1 MSLQMRNLW
10 LLVLALVVGAGCATY
25 SDTTRAAR
33 ESLARGNLEG
43 GEKKLNDLL
52 KVDSSRELPAE
63 WDGETALTLL
73 ERATVL
79 QALRDY
85 STSARDFSVVD
96 KELELLDI
104 ANDDVGSIGKYLY
117 SDDST
122 KYKAAPTE
130 KMLLN
135 AFNMVNYLARGD
147 LQGASVEARRF
158 TVIRKYLN
166 DNFPEETH
174 GAFGSYLAGFTF
186 EMRGDYDVALRYY
199 DEVLQ
204 QVEAPSLHETI
215 RRLAPRSHYRTPRI
229 TAILDKGGAVEA
241 SKGGGEILV
250 VLKTGSV
257 PVKEAVR
264 IPIGAAL
271 GLASNYVSGDTK
283 VLEYG
288 LFKVVSYPELKK
300 VPQTFRG
307 GSLHVSGSR
316 LSFDPITDIE
326 KEILHEYEVVKP
338 KIVGAAITR
347 MITRAVAAEGARYAG
362 RQKSGGLGF
371 LAAALVEGTMVAL
384 DKPDTRS
391 WSTLPS
397 QVWITR
403 IPVEAGSHQVEV
415 DLRGPGGARLS
426 RTVEVPEGGFAVVDF
441 TTLR

>member
-1 MSLQMRNLW
+1 MRQPMRTFW
-10 LLVLALVVGAGCATY
+10 LLVLTVLVGTGCATY
-25 SDTTRAAR
+25 SDSTRAAR
-33 ESLARGNLEG
+33 TSLSKGNLEG

-52 KVDSSRELPAE
+52 GVESSRELPAK
-63 WDGETALTLL
+63 WSSETALTLL

-79 QALRDY
+79 QAMGDY
-85 STSARDFSVVD
+85 ATSARDFSVAD

-104 ANDDVGSIGKYLY
+104 ANDDVGSIGQYLY

-130 KMLLN
+130 KLLLN
-135 AFNMVNYLARGD
+135 AFNMVNFLARSD
-147 LQGASVEARRF
+147 LQGAAVEARRF
-158 TVIRKYLN
+158 TVMRKYLK
-166 DNFPEETH
+166 DNFPDESH
-174 GAFGSYLAGFTF
+174 AAFGSYLAGFTF

-204 QVEAPSLHETI
+204 QVDAPSLHEPI
-215 RRLAPRSHYRTPRI
+215 RRLANKTTYRTPRL
-229 TAILDKGGAVEA
+229 TAILEKGEA
-241 SKGGGEILV
+241 QAREGGDILV
-250 VLKTGSV
+250 ILKTGTV
-257 PVKEAVR
+257 PVKEPVR
-264 IPIGAAL
+264 LPIGAAL

-288 LFKVVSYPELKK
+288 MFKVVSYPELKP
-300 VPQTFRG
+300 VPPQFRG
-307 GSLHVSGSR
+307 GR
-316 LSFDPITDIE
+316 LLVGERRLRFDGITDIE
-326 KEILHEYEVVKP
+326 SEITREYEAVKP
-338 KIVGAAITR
+338 KIIGAALTR
-347 MITRAVAAEGARYAG
+347 MITRAVAAEGARALG

-403 IPVEAGSHQVEV
+403 IPVEPGAHEVAV
-415 DLRGPGGARLS
+415 DLEGPGGTRL
-426 RTVEVPEGGFAVVDF
+426 RQTVEIGPGGFAVVDF